1 MAQALAEVGPQK
13 VLEIKPDLRAAIGAL
28 KALQCRDPKRPWCS
42 SPMAALL
49 AWGSIWFEEYS
60 DSLGAPRTAP
70 FWACW
75 NDQPAPGKPGSLIKR
90 IGRTVVDEQLLGQVR
105 VANPQEQIEQED
117 VKDMMAASIWFST
130 GKGKFHAKNSFRKT
144 TERDTSERSLVYK
157 LLLGNILAM
166 KREAAWYLQAHPEL
180 EMRHCPRGYT
190 DEAREE
196 TRSCQHCRLEAQ

>member
-1 MAQALAEVGPQK
+1 MAEIMVILMAQALAEVGPQK

-60 DSLGAPRTAP
+60 DSVKFR
-70 FWACW
+70 W
-75 NDQPAPGKPGSLIKR
+75 
-90 IGRTVVDEQLLGQVR
+90 VR